1 MSEPHKDWMLEV
13 HDKNR
18 IFYDGIHLLGLAGDW
33 TKSMKAIKDAFPYLT
48 NLLGEDA
55 EQVIHIVHITLDG
68 LESSIDELSHAIAKE
83 DRVFARN
90 TLHRM
95 RSSLGHMTMDE
106 VLEVMPRSRDED
118 LWERL
123 PIFINVLKDEL
134 RHQKELLAQVEI
146 QS

>member
-1 MSEPHKDWMLEV
+1 
-13 HDKNR
+13 
-18 IFYDGIHLLGLAGDW
+18 
-33 TKSMKAIKDAFPYLT
+33 MKAIKDAFPYLT